1 MNELFIKMTNV
12 VSESSDDDNRKVGCV
27 IVRDGDTLVSYGSN
41 TIPDNV
47 KKLKSRKE
55 KPNKYNW
62 IGHAER
68 NSINLAAKKG
78 ISTDGCEMYC
88 NYYPCSDCA
97 ISIIQAGISKLYTEK
112 PDFNHHK
119 WGESWKRSKKM
130 FEESGVVIEFINF

>member
-1 MNELFIKMTNV
+1 MNELFIKMTNL
-12 VSESSDDDNRKVGCV
+12 VSESSDDGNRKVGCV
-27 IVRDGDTLVSYGSN
+27 IVKDGDTMVSYASN
-41 TIPDNV
+41 SIPNGV
-47 KKLKSRKE
+47 KKLNSRKE
-55 KPNKYNW
+55 KPNKYSW

-68 NSINLAAKKG
+68 NAICEAAKQG

-97 ISIIQAGISKLYTEK
+97 ISIIECGISKLYTEK

-130 FEESGVVIEFINF
+130 FNEAGVDIEFVIF

>member
-12 VSESSDDDNRKVGCV
+12 ISESSDDSNRKVGCV
-27 IVRDGDTLVSYGSN
+27 IVKDGDTMVSYASN
-41 TIPDNV
+41 NIPNGV
-47 KKLKSRKE
+47 KKLNSRKE
-55 KPNKYNW
+55 KPNKYSW

-68 NSINLAAKKG
+68 NAICEAAKQG

-97 ISIIQAGISKLYTEK
+97 ISIIECGISKLYTEK

-130 FEESGVVIEFINF
+130 FNEAGVDIEFVIF

>member
-1 MNELFIKMTNV
+1 MNELFVKMTNI
-12 VSESSDDDNRKVGCV
+12 VSEGSDDDNRKVGCV

-41 TIPDNV
+41 TFPENV
-47 KKLKSRKE
+47 KKLKGRKD

-68 NSINLAAKKG
+68 NAICEAAKKG
-78 ISTDGCEMYC
+78 IPTDGCEMYC

-119 WGESWKRSKKM
+119 WGEYWERSKKM
-130 FEESGVVIEFINF
+130 FEESGVDVEFVNF

>member
-1 MNELFIKMTNV
+1 MKELFVKMTSV

-27 IVRDGDTLVSYGSN
+27 IVRDGDTIVAYGSN
-41 TIPDNV
+41 TIPEKV

-55 KPNKYNW
+55 KPNKYR
-62 IGHAER
+62 HAER
-68 NSINLAAKKG
+68 NAICEAAKKG

-130 FEESGVVIEFINF
+130 FEESGVVIEFIKF

>member
-12 VSESSDDDNRKVGCV
+12 ISESSDDSNRKVGCV
-27 IVRDGDTLVSYGSN
+27 IVKDGDTMVSYASN
-41 TIPDNV
+41 SIPNGV
-47 KKLKSRKE
+47 KKLNSRKE
-55 KPNKYNW
+55 KPNKYSW

-68 NSINLAAKKG
+68 NAICEAAKQG

-97 ISIIQAGISKLYTEK
+97 ISIIECGISKLYTEK

-130 FEESGVVIEFINF
+130 FNEAGVDIEFVIF

>member
-1 MNELFIKMTNV
+1 MNELFIKITNV

-55 KPNKYNW
+55 KPNKYSW

-68 NSINLAAKKG
+68 NAICEAAKKG
-78 ISTDGCEMYC
+78 IPTDGCEMYC
-88 NYYPCSDCA
+88 SYYPCSDCA

-119 WGESWKRSKKM
+119 WGESWERSKKM
-130 FEESGVVIEFINF
+130 FEESGVDVEFVNF